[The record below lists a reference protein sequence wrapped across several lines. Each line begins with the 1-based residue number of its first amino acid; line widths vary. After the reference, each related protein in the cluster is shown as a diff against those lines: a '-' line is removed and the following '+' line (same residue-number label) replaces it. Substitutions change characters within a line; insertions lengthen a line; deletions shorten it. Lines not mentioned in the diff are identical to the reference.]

1 MDNIVKI
8 FPTPEKLAEEFAL
21 EIIRSVDES
30 LRKIKPFTL
39 ALSGGST
46 PELLFRLLGEKFA
59 ASIPWHQVHLFWSD
73 ERCVAPDDPQSNYGM
88 VLSTL
93 LSKIEIPGVNIHRIK
108 GEENPEEEALRY
120 SSEISLNTRARNGRP
135 VFDLV
140 LLGLGEDGHT
150 ASIFPGHPELLE
162 SDKTCEV
169 AYHPVTG
176 QKRITLTGR
185 VINNAEEVAFLVT
198 GTKKEIVVDKLF
210 KKDPDS
216 LNYPAAHIVPVNG
229 RLSWYLDRE
238 AGGLL

>member
-1 MDNIVKI
+1 MRIFATPDDLAKGFAEDLLRMITESTKI
-8 FPTPEKLAEEFAL
+8 NKT
-21 EIIRSVDES
+21 
-30 LRKIKPFTL
+30 FTI

-46 PELLFRLLGEKFA
+46 PEILFNFLSSDYAG
-59 ASIPWHQVHLFWSD
+59 SVPWHQIHIFWSD

-88 VLSTL
+88 ALRTL
-93 LSKIEIPGVNIHRIK
+93 LSKIEIPGVNIHRIM

-120 SSEISLNTRARNGRP
+120 SSEIVLNTRTRKGRP

-176 QKRITLTGR
+176 QERITLTGR
-185 VINNAEEVAFLVT
+185 VINNAEAVAFLVT
-198 GTKKEIVVDKLF
+198 GRKKEIVVEKLF